1 MKSNSNITKA
11 LSTILCPIL
20 KNPIFFYCQIV
31 LYILP
36 IILYNHIVV
45 HNSWES
51 IIIQL
56 IKHCPIYIF
65 DAYLISLLYLLL
77 NKFIKTNI
85 IKVALYLFSI
95 ILCTFHSFVILFY
108 ETQITPL
115 IIRLIRETNIDE
127 IRGFVSTLNT
137 PNFAYIIVLITTII
151 ISIILAEKYL
161 NHKLSCLAS
170 QLINRGGIVLIIRIL
185 TIISIPIIPYNI
197 TRNYIKGLAYIECNN
212 ITSIEHYLTSND
224 YPTLKLY
231 RNITSYGILIH
242 SLYCDYTIKNDIKIL
257 QTQLAEEELSK
268 CSYRS
273 NNIILIIG
281 ESYSKYHSN
290 LYDYPHP
297 TNNLLKNQVKTGNL
311 YIFNDVIT
319 PYCTTSYVMQEI
331 FTFKSHDDSLYWAN
345 TPMFVKFFKDNG
357 YYTYFYSNQE
367 IINQGGGI
375 WDATNHFLVAQQT
388 ANYCYSA
395 TNYHRYRWDEDLIN
409 EYKSVHSK
417 NYSTPHFTI
426 FHLIGQHLEYST
438 RYHTKDAIFTAED
451 YTYRE
456 DLTQS
461 QREMV
466 AHYDNATLYNDKVVT
481 SIIDMYR
488 DQDAIIVY
496 LSDHGEEVHDYRNFI
511 GRTPTAKL
519 TPEICKYQFEVP
531 FMIWMSDKYKA
542 THPDIVKQAENSLD
556 KPFMIDDLPHLML
569 DIAGIDCEWFDPTRS
584 LINERYN
591 ANRKRLLLD
600 SKIDYDEIIKQLKK

>member
-170 QLINRGGIVLIIRIL
+170 QLINRGG
-185 TIISIPIIPYNI
+185 
-197 TRNYIKGLAYIECNN
+197 
-212 ITSIEHYLTSND
+212 
-224 YPTLKLY
+224 
-231 RNITSYGILIH
+231 
-242 SLYCDYTIKNDIKIL
+242 YC
-257 QTQLAEEELSK
+257 
-268 CSYRS
+268 
-273 NNIILIIG
+273 
-281 ESYSKYHSN
+281 
-290 LYDYPHP
+290 
-297 TNNLLKNQVKTGNL
+297 
-311 YIFNDVIT
+311 
-319 PYCTTSYVMQEI
+319 
-331 FTFKSHDDSLYWAN
+331 
-345 TPMFVKFFKDNG
+345 
-357 YYTYFYSNQE
+357 
-367 IINQGGGI
+367 
-375 WDATNHFLVAQQT
+375 
-388 ANYCYSA
+388 
-395 TNYHRYRWDEDLIN
+395 
-409 EYKSVHSK
+409 
-417 NYSTPHFTI
+417 
-426 FHLIGQHLEYST
+426 
-438 RYHTKDAIFTAED
+438 
-451 YTYRE
+451 
-456 DLTQS
+456 
-461 QREMV
+461 
-466 AHYDNATLYNDKVVT
+466 
-481 SIIDMYR
+481 
-488 DQDAIIVY
+488 
-496 LSDHGEEVHDYRNFI
+496 
-511 GRTPTAKL
+511 
-519 TPEICKYQFEVP
+519 
-531 FMIWMSDKYKA
+531 
-542 THPDIVKQAENSLD
+542 
-556 KPFMIDDLPHLML
+556 
-569 DIAGIDCEWFDPTRS
+569 
-584 LINERYN
+584 
-591 ANRKRLLLD
+591 
-600 SKIDYDEIIKQLKK
+600 IDYQNINHNKHSYYSV